1 MSDLLKAYAEAIESR
16 ADTLA
21 YLTAE
26 GKLAAAEVALLEL
39 KPYVRKFEVE
49 LKRIIK
55 ARRSAMP
62 GFLRDAEDAL

>member
-1 MSDLLKAYAEAIESR
+1 MSKSTISTFQLFEMFP
-16 ADTLA
+16 TLA

-26 GKLAAAEVALLEL
+26 DKLAAAEVALLEL